1 MASNNIIAYMRVST
15 KRQGLGLDAQRE
27 TITAYAAAHG
37 CRIIAEYSEKESGKE
52 TLNRPAL
59 QDAIKHAISMKA
71 TLVVAKLDRLSRDV
85 ADIFSLKKRKGLSI
99 EICDM
104 DASDTMMLGIF
115 ATLAQKERE
124 LISERTKAVHAAKK
138 ARKMELLQKAAQ
150 TNDASLAAALRTEAE
165 TIKEPGNP
173 NAREH
178 MTAINHMG
186 TEARKAKADN
196 DPNNRHAY
204 HAIANMSGSLQA
216 KADFLNREG
225 YVTRTGKR
233 FTRMQ
238 VSRLIARFS

>member
-124 LISERTKAVHAAKK
+124 LISKRTKEALA
-138 ARKMELLQKAAQ
+138 ARKAQ
-150 TNDASLAAALRTEAE
+150 GL
-165 TIKEPGNP
+165 PMGNP
-173 NAREH
+173 KASEH
-178 MTAINHMG
+178 MAAINHMG